1 VSDVKEWKDYCPSC
15 GKIQAPQSID
25 AIAIKNGGVCQM
37 CQFIKNCSDDS
48 ADIDGIEDTA
58 PMKQIE
64 LGRGWFNESGYEC
77 EVTRITS
84 TVIEYQYT
92 GGPGFMALPISDFLK
107 TFSKR
112 STADQILKD
121 AIAIM
126 VERGKSYD
134 KNGNDKERSMPQ
146 IVAAFEAVTGI
157 KLTPEQ
163 GNKFMVIVKLVRSE
177 QGEDKPDN
185 YIDGAAYMAL
195 AGEAAMESVTH
206 G

>member
-1 VSDVKEWKDYCPSC
+1 MITKTDGLTLRGSVNDLTGDENKDTKTNSKSTSYIDDWKGVCPSC
-15 GKIQAPQSID
+15 NKIQAPQSID
-25 AIAIKNGGVCQM
+25 AIAIKNGGVCQI
-37 CQFIKNCSDDS
+37 CQFIQNCSDDS
-48 ADIDGIEDTA
+48 ADIQVA
-58 PMKQIE
+58 PSEQ
-64 LGRGWFNESGYEC
+64 
-77 EVTRITS
+77 
-84 TVIEYQYT
+84 
-92 GGPGFMALPISDFLK
+92 
-107 TFSKR
+107 
-112 STADQILKD
+112 STADQILND
-121 AIAIM
+121 AIATM

-195 AGEAAMESVTH
+195 AGEAAMEGVTH
-206 G
+206 E